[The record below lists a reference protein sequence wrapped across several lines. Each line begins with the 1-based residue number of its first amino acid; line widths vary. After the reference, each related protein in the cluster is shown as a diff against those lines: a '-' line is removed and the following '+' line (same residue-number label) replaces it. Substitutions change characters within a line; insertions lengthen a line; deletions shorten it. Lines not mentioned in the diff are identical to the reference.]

1 MSRSSTY
8 QIRIDAD
15 LKKQSFELFNRLGM
29 TPAQVIKAFLTE
41 AVNTQSIPLKM
52 EYRPNAKTIQAIK
65 EVEQGKDLVHCEN
78 AEDLF
83 SKLGI

>member
-8 QIRIDAD
+8 QFRIDED
-15 LKKQSFELFNRLGM
+15 LKQQSFELFKRLGM
-29 TPAQVIKAFLTE
+29 NPAQVMKAFLTE

-52 EYRPNAKTIQAIK
+52 EYRPNAKTIQAIQ
-65 EVEQGKDLVHCEN
+65 EIEEGKDLVRCTS